1 MLRIVPALALA
12 VVLAACGQS
21 DGATAPG
28 GSSDGAT
35 ATADAPPPA
44 PTEPPTIPPPPPAHP
59 LDVGSQS
66 ARDDLYCSAVIY
78 AANPQPPNALNPI
91 DEAILQKAR
100 TLGFIIGEE
109 GINKLVTEKA
119 AHATHAAVIA
129 DAYADQVDKDTKA
142 NKLRI
147 SLDECNK
154 RAAALPIPQ

>member
-1 MLRIVPALALA
+1 MLRIVPVLALA
-12 VVLAACGQS
+12 VVLAACGQKS
-21 DGATAPG
+21 ADDGSAAAAP
-28 GSSDGAT
+28 
-35 ATADAPPPA
+35 APPVEA
-44 PTEPPTIPPPPPAHP
+44 PTIPPPPPEHP
-59 LDVGSQS
+59 LEVGSQA

-78 AANPQPPNALNPI
+78 ANNPQPPNALNPI

-129 DAYADQVDKDTKA
+129 DAYADQVDKDMKA
-142 NKLRI
+142 NKLRV

-154 RAAALPIPQ
+154 RAAALPVPQ